1 MERVTADRKIGD
13 SLGFKIAGK
22 FVRGAYMVEEREL
35 ASKLD
40 REDPINESHE
50 KTGEVYH
57 ACVDF
62 VLPGIKNDEC
72 NFMIATHNE
81 DTVRYTAKR

>member
-1 MERVTADRKIGD
+1 
-13 SLGFKIAGK
+13 
-22 FVRGAYMVEEREL
+22 MVEEREL
-35 ASKLD
+35 ASQLGH
-40 REDPINESHE
+40 EDPINETYE
-50 KTGEVYH
+50 NTGEVYH

-62 VLPGIKNDEC
+62 VLPGIKKDEC